1 MRSSSDGRRP
11 GFRHFSDGQ
20 AGASILT
27 KTHGSV
33 SNNLWCKTAVDA
45 PEAGSFQGERSV
57 DLAVIGGGYTGL
69 SAALTAAEQGAEVTL
84 LEAEFVGHGG
94 SGRNVGLVNAGLW
107 LPPEAVNAR
116 LGPEAGER
124 LNAALAAAPDVVF
137 GLIERHAMACEPVRA
152 GTLHLAHA
160 HKGLKDLENRAAQ
173 LATRGAPVRLLDA
186 TETARRTGSD
196 RFHGALHDPRAG
208 TIQPLGYARGL
219 ARAAQNAGARLHEKS
234 PVVAVQQVGGQW
246 ILRTSGGKLRA
257 RHLIVATNA
266 YHQPIDQTPF
276 PAMPIV
282 QYFQIATEPLGDNL
296 AGDIL
301 MNGEGCWDTGL
312 IMTSLRR
319 DRAGR
324 LILGGMGGGGR
335 IHEDWARRKL
345 MQLYPRLRDARIA
358 HSWSGRIAMTGDH
371 LPRIHRF
378 GINAFA
384 IYGYSG
390 RGIGPGTVF
399 GRAVAQALINQSEME
414 LPVPAIE
421 DHREPFVRLKTMAY
435 EAGARLA
442 HLTAARS

>member
-1 MRSSSDGRRP
+1 MTS
-11 GFRHFSDGQ
+11 
-20 AGASILT
+20 
-27 KTHGSV
+27 
-33 SNNLWCKTAVDA
+33 NLWGKTAVNAPDA
-45 PEAGSFQGERSV
+45 ASFQGERSV
-57 DLAVIGGGYTGL
+57 DLAIIGGGYTGL
-69 SAALTAAEQGAEVTL
+69 SAALAAAEQGAEVTL
-84 LEAEFVGHGG
+84 LEAETVGHGG

-116 LGPEAGER
+116 LGSAAGER
-124 LNAALAAAPDVVF
+124 LNAALAAAPDMVF
-137 GLIERHAMACEPVRA
+137 GLIERHAMECAPVRA

-160 HKGLKDLENRAAQ
+160 RKGLKDLENRAAQ
-173 LATRGAPVRLLDA
+173 LAARGAPVRLLDA
-186 TETARRTGSD
+186 AETARRTGSD

-219 ARAAQNAGARLHEKS
+219 ARAARDAGARLHEQS

-257 RHLIVATNA
+257 RYLIVATNA
-266 YHQPIDQTPF
+266 YHQPIDQTPV
-276 PAMPIV
+276 PKVPIV

-345 MQLYPRLRDARIA
+345 AQLYPRLRGAGIA
-358 HSWSGRIAMTGDH
+358 HAWSGRIAMTGDH
-371 LPRIHRF
+371 LPRVHRF

-399 GRAVAQALINQSEME
+399 GRAVAQALIEQNETA
-414 LPVPAIE
+414 LPVPVIE
-421 DHREPFVRLKTMAY
+421 GHREAFVRLKTVAY
-435 EAGARLA
+435 EAGAKLA
-442 HLTAARS
+442 HLAAARS